1 MTVDESAKE
10 ASTDDLSVRAALPRT
25 VGSTVAINAVPD
37 AYLLIDSPHCTYR
50 RIAYVQGNH
59 DYMST
64 LAWYPDTPR
73 VTNTELTPLDVIRN
87 RDEAIVRELLSLT
100 EHPQA
105 GVVLVD
111 AMAMALITATD
122 YDRLCARAKEKTT
135 KPVLRV
141 PHRSLTSDHLTGYA
155 DVMEALASGL
165 PLHPNPSKTGNRVG
179 LVGYY
184 WDRNEGDHR
193 GNMTEL
199 ERIADALGLEW
210 TTPWLS
216 GSPSSAL
223 RDIENAQWIVSLPY
237 GRKAAQILAKR
248 LGCPLLRAEYPFG
261 LAASLRFIVALGVVT
276 GRLSAALT
284 FVQAELETILPR
296 LAWVVPFALL
306 HRRIGFLGDPHLVLG
321 MQEMA
326 SLWGCTMPFAATS
339 CLPRHARD
347 SAPDYGNALH
357 DPSIPEDVRTLMN
370 IDQPVDA
377 PSNFLS
383 YPHVRELVRELEHL
397 AQEQRLDV
405 LVTNSLGFLT
415 KGIGIVEFGFPS
427 YHTHAL
433 IDRPFVGLLGFLT
446 MMERVVNALRAHEVQ
461 MAQSSGG
468 V

>member
-193 GNMTEL
+193 GN
-199 ERIADALGLEW
+199 
-210 TTPWLS
+210 
-216 GSPSSAL
+216 
-223 RDIENAQWIVSLPY
+223 
-237 GRKAAQILAKR
+237 
-248 LGCPLLRAEYPFG
+248 
-261 LAASLRFIVALGVVT
+261 
-276 GRLSAALT
+276 
-284 FVQAELETILPR
+284 
-296 LAWVVPFALL
+296 
-306 HRRIGFLGDPHLVLG
+306 
-321 MQEMA
+321 
-326 SLWGCTMPFAATS
+326 
-339 CLPRHARD
+339 
-347 SAPDYGNALH
+347 
-357 DPSIPEDVRTLMN
+357 
-370 IDQPVDA
+370 
-377 PSNFLS
+377 
-383 YPHVRELVRELEHL
+383 
-397 AQEQRLDV
+397 
-405 LVTNSLGFLT
+405 
-415 KGIGIVEFGFPS
+415 
-427 YHTHAL
+427 
-433 IDRPFVGLLGFLT
+433 
-446 MMERVVNALRAHEVQ
+446 
-461 MAQSSGG
+461 
-468 V
+468 